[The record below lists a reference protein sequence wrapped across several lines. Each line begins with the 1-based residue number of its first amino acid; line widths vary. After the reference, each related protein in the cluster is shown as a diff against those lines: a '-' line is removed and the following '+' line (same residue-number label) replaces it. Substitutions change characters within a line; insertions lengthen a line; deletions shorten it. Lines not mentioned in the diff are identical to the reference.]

1 MYLRIAPELYLKR
14 LVVGGFERVYEIN
27 RNFRNEGISVRHN
40 PEFTMLE
47 FYMAYADY
55 IDLMD
60 LTEEMLRTLAQDI
73 LGDTKIRYA
82 KEGEEGLT
90 IDFGQPFQR
99 LSMVDSILKYNPDV
113 TRDDLATLEKATAVA
128 KRLHIELMKSW
139 ELGHVITAIFEETV
153 EHMLLQPTFIT
164 E

>member
-1 MYLRIAPELYLKR
+1 M
-14 LVVGGFERVYEIN
+14 VFERVYEIN

-99 LSMVDSILKYNPDV
+99 SPWSTP
-113 TRDDLATLEKATAVA
+113 
-128 KRLHIELMKSW
+128 S
-139 ELGHVITAIFEETV
+139 
-153 EHMLLQPTFIT
+153 
-164 E
+164 